1 MARNDE
7 VRPEANELL
16 VSVAEQLK
24 VPLAIIAR
32 QAELSTLSAGA
43 AGAGAAPALNAATI
57 ATQADAALMLVD
69 SYLLGLELLRTQSQL
84 ELEPV
89 SVSSLLVDAAHDLH
103 AFARQYG
110 VSVELETA
118 GKYGPVMSNARGL
131 KAALLSLGFALVEA
145 QSAQLTETAAMLA
158 TKNAAAK
165 PARVLLAV
173 HRTPHGI
180 VAGMY
185 GTNQLV
191 SAGAWRRAQA
201 LCGKARQPFAEFGA
215 SSAAGLFVADT
226 ILRSMESRLR
236 VGRYLH
242 AGGLAATLQPS
253 QQLQLV

>member
-1 MARNDE
+1 MALHNE

-16 VSVAEQLK
+16 ASVAEQLK

-32 QAELSTLSAGA
+32 QAELGA
-43 AGAGAAPALNAATI
+43 LHGTQDGSFDATTI

-69 SYLLGLELLRTQSQL
+69 SYLLGLELLRTQTQL

-89 SVSSLLVDAAHDLH
+89 SVSSLLVDIAHDLH
-103 AFARQYG
+103 SFARQYG
-110 VSVELETA
+110 VKVELETA
-118 GKYGPVMSNARGL
+118 GRYGPVMSNARGL

-145 QSAQLTETAAMLA
+145 QSAQLVEGAG
-158 TKNAAAK
+158 KK
-165 PARVLLAV
+165 PARVLLAA

-185 GTNQLV
+185 GTHQTV
-191 SAGAWRRAQA
+191 SAGAWRRAQT
-201 LCGKARQPFAEFGA
+201 LRGKARQPFAELGA
-215 SSAAGLFVADT
+215 GSAAGLFVADT

-253 QQLQLV
+253 QQLQFV

>member
-1 MARNDE
+1 MALNND

-16 VSVAEQLK
+16 ASVAEQLK

-32 QAELSTLSAGA
+32 QAELGVLQGRRGLADTPA
-43 AGAGAAPALNAATI
+43 AQGLDAATI

-69 SYLLGLELLRTQSQL
+69 SYLLGLELLRTQTQL

-103 AFARQYG
+103 GFARQYG
-110 VSVELETA
+110 VTVDLDMA
-118 GKYGPVMSNARGL
+118 GRYGPVMSNARGL

-145 QSAQLTETAAMLA
+145 QA
-158 TKNAAAK
+158 TQASDLSESVGKK
-165 PARVLLAV
+165 PARVLLAA

-185 GTNQLV
+185 GTNQAV
-191 SAGAWRRAQA
+191 SASAWRRAQA
-201 LCGKARQPFAEFGA
+201 LCGKARQPFAELGA
-215 SSAAGLFVADT
+215 GSAAGLFMADT

>member
-1 MARNDE
+1 MALNNE

-16 VSVAEQLK
+16 ASVAEQLK

-32 QAELSTLSAGA
+32 QAELS
-43 AGAGAAPALNAATI
+43 ALHGTQNGVAHGFDAATI
-57 ATQADAALMLVD
+57 STQADAALMLVD
-69 SYLLGLELLRTQSQL
+69 SYLLGLELLRTQTQL

-89 SVSSLLVDAAHDLH
+89 SVSSLLVDTAHDLH
-103 AFARQYG
+103 GFARQYG
-110 VSVELETA
+110 VQVELETA
-118 GKYGPVMSNARGL
+118 GRYGPVMSNARGL

-145 QSAQLTETAAMLA
+145 QSAQAIEGTAR
-158 TKNAAAK
+158 K
-165 PARVLLAV
+165 PARVLLAA

-185 GTNQLV
+185 GTNQAV
-191 SAGAWRRAQA
+191 SASAWRRAQA
-201 LCGKARQPFAEFGA
+201 LCGKARQPFAELGA
-215 SSAAGLFVADT
+215 SSAAGLFVADA